1 MFGSQHMHVPRIVTL
16 QTILFSRAMSRKSH
30 KVQRTNLW
38 TEEAMK
44 NGTEEFERQNSDT
57 GIAEHEMILRALA
70 HAHDV
75 PFKSLRCRIKGGITR
90 AHQHQ
95 LGKTAMKNLASA
107 GFPCARDDVRSLA

>member
-1 MFGSQHMHVPRIVTL
+1 MHVPRIVTL
-16 QTILFSRAMSRKSH
+16 QTVLFSRAMSRKSH
-30 KVQRTNLW
+30 KVGLQRANLW
-38 TEEAMK
+38 TEETMK

-70 HAHDV
+70 RACDV
-75 PFKSLRCRIKGGITR
+75 PFKRLRCRIKGGITR

>member
-1 MFGSQHMHVPRIVTL
+1 
-16 QTILFSRAMSRKSH
+16 MSRKSH
-30 KVQRTNLW
+30 KVQRANLW

-70 HAHDV
+70 RAHDV